1 MYEEQYQN
9 PEELLVEQ
17 PTEFNQLPLNDGE
30 WTSIYIPVLS
40 DKLLLMNHNDLVH
53 KFQPKYLRDFLEK
66 ILRIGKIRRI
76 DFVDRDIPNSSTP
89 VKAAFVHFEYWY
101 DTTTA
106 RNLRNKLD
114 TYGQFRQKGYI
125 YKGKRC
131 SFYLQ
136 NDTQEPKAAFFDIR
150 INHKPIQ
157 ESECDRNV
165 HQLYAENL
173 LLEKELVEKNETID
187 NLLAELE
194 NYRKSCVFESI
205 AKPALVRA
213 STMYHRECFDELN
226 YDPLTLN
233 DLAASADAFAAEFA
247 ASTELDSAATFD
259 AEVAADLA
267 SATQFAATF
276 AAEDAAEIAAEDAA
290 EIAANLADEFA
301 SVATYAED
309 AAEIAAN
316 LADEFDSAADF
327 DA

>member
-1 MYEEQYQN
+1 MYDEQYQN

-17 PTEFNQLPLNDGE
+17 PTEFNRLPLNDGE

-106 RNLRNKLD
+106 RNLRNKLE

-136 NDTQEPKAAFFDIR
+136 NDTQESKPAFFDIR

-157 ESECDRNV
+157 EAECDRNV

-173 LLEKELVEKNETID
+173 LLEKELAEKKETID
-187 NLLAELE
+187 NLLEELDK
-194 NYRKSCVFESI
+194 YRNNSFVFESI
-205 AKPALVRA
+205 AKPELKRT
-213 STMYHRECFDELN
+213 STLYHSEHYIPSLN
-226 YDPLTLN
+226 GNSNTVHEDLLTIN
-233 DLAASADAFAAEFA
+233 DL
-247 ASTELDSAATFD
+247 STSMDGAR
-259 AEVAADLA
+259 
-267 SATQFAATF
+267 
-276 AAEDAAEIAAEDAA
+276 
-290 EIAANLADEFA
+290 N
-301 SVATYAED
+301 
-309 AAEIAAN
+309 N
-316 LADEFDSAADF
+316 
-327 DA
+327 

>member
-17 PTEFNQLPLNDGE
+17 PTEFNQLSLNAGE
-30 WTSIYIPVLS
+30 WTSMYIPVLS
-40 DKLLLMNHNDLVH
+40 DKLLLMNHHDIVH

-66 ILRIGKIRRI
+66 IIRIGKIRRI

-106 RNLRNKLD
+106 RNLRNKLE

-136 NDTQEPKAAFFDIR
+136 NDTQESKPAFFDIR

-157 ESECDRNV
+157 EAECDRNV

-173 LLEKELVEKNETID
+173 LLEKELAEKKQIID
-187 NLLAELE
+187 NLTQELE
-194 NYRKSCVFESI
+194 IYRINQGFQPISMSQI
-205 AKPALVRA
+205 TKPVLMRSELHNPSLNDSSFSFDDI
-213 STMYHRECFDELN
+213 STNDTVEDPYTRNTEPMTIDEL
-226 YDPLTLN
+226 
-233 DLAASADAFAAEFA
+233 ASSMDKVSIE
-247 ASTELDSAATFD
+247 
-259 AEVAADLA
+259 
-267 SATQFAATF
+267 
-276 AAEDAAEIAAEDAA
+276 
-290 EIAANLADEFA
+290 N
-301 SVATYAED
+301 
-309 AAEIAAN
+309 N
-316 LADEFDSAADF
+316 
-327 DA
+327 